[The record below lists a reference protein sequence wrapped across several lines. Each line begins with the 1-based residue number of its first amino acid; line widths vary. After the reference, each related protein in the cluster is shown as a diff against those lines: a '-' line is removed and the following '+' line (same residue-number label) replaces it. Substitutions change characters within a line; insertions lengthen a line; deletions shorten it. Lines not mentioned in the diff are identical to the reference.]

1 MANRTT
7 VVFVLFMLMTT
18 SLMALAKDTFI
29 LEDEELIES
38 SSKST
43 TSAAEIASWRIGDKW
58 TYETQFDV
66 AQLIAQ
72 ANVSASLN
80 TLTGDTVYEV
90 EDIFFI
96 NVDGIQTLAYKLK
109 IDGDFSSGNSGATLE
124 GVSGRLDICLLY
136 TSPSPRD

>member
-29 LEDEELIES
+29 LEDEDLIES

-43 TSAAEIASWRIGDKW
+43 TTAAEIASWRIGDKW

-66 AQLIAQ
+66 AQL
-72 ANVSASLN
+72 LHK
-80 TLTGDTVYEV
+80 
-90 EDIFFI
+90 
-96 NVDGIQTLAYKLK
+96 QTFLQ
-109 IDGDFSSGNSGATLE
+109 
-124 GVSGRLDICLLY
+124 V
-136 TSPSPRD
+136 